1 MNQRELLAQLKKEDC
16 LDTLQYYIKQV
27 IDIRGFGEQSVEHEL
42 LLLTEEI
49 GELAKAIRKDKSHM
63 GVDQNKI
70 QNYDSIESE
79 IADVFIVLIS
89 ICNTLG
95 ISLYDA
101 LIEKETQ
108 NIGRVWKPIEL
119 T

>member
-1 MNQRELLAQLKKEDC
+1 MNQKELLEQLKKEDC
-16 LDTLQYYIKQV
+16 LDTLQHYIKQV
-27 IDIRGFGEQSVEHEL
+27 IDMRGFGKQSVEHEL

-49 GELAKAIRKDKSHM
+49 GELAKAIRKDKVNM

-70 QNYDSIESE
+70 QNYDSMESE
-79 IADVFIVLIS
+79 VADVFIVLVS

-101 LIEKETQ
+101 LIEKERQ
-108 NIGRVWKPIEL
+108 NIERTWKTI
-119 T
+119 TSV